1 MAPEVAR
8 QLAHEL
14 GAAVG
19 GQSSRFP
26 IGYIYNGTYKWLARV
41 QNLLPEPLPAD
52 IPGEAGAGGVPLTRT
67 INDPIPIKVPFDAV
81 IQGVQGWCVP
91 KLALDPETGEN
102 FPWPFLLSCAHDFR
116 DLFAVRWGL
125 NGDIWYST
133 DGNDSL
139 TLPASVTV
147 GTQNLPRPMFWPVER
162 NQNIQ
167 VEFRNII
174 NYFLPF
180 NVPFANLELAEAVI
194 AFDVLR
200 LDPA

>member
-1 MAPEVAR
+1 MAPEVSR
-8 QLAHEL
+8 QLAREL
-14 GAAVG
+14 ANAVG
-19 GQSSRFP
+19 DSSRFP
-26 IGYIYNGTYKWLARV
+26 IGYLYSGTYKWLARV
-41 QNLLPEPLPAD
+41 RDLLPEPLPQD
-52 IPGEAGAGGVPLTRT
+52 ILGEVGPGGVPLTRT
-67 INDPIPIKVPFDAV
+67 VNDPEPIKVPFDCV

-91 KLALDPETGEN
+91 KLSLDPETGEN
-102 FPWPFLLSCAHDFR
+102 FAWPFLLSCATDFR

-174 NYFLPF
+174 NYYLPP
-180 NVPFANLELAEAVI
+180 NVPFANLELSEAVI